1 MQYSWQKF
9 GLLGGLLV
17 LLGGCAQLGNL
28 EESLAPDPRLVE
40 QQEQAAE
47 TDPPADSSLP
57 TDFPA
62 EIPLYPEA
70 TLIQAEDKTTV
81 WAIADNVQ
89 SLEAFYRKAFGEAP
103 WEIVASP
110 TAATDNLLEIVA
122 RTSDLEVTLSLSEAA
137 SPTTND
143 SDQAVVGTTFVLSYR
158 TLSTTGTNDPVP
170 TDNANAELPTQV
182 QDLVALQVFTA
193 ADFQA
198 DTVIT
203 RRQFARWLFKAH
215 NAIYGDR
222 QNQQIRRANASS
234 KPIFTDVPASD
245 PDFPFIQG
253 LAEAGIIPSSLTN
266 DTITTFRPDAPL
278 TRESLIAWKVP
289 LDRRQALPQ
298 TSLDNIA
305 ETWGFQDAAQIDTR
319 ALQALYV
326 DFQNGDQA
334 NVRRVFGYT
343 TLFQPQKTVTQQEAA
358 IALWYFGYQGEGLS
372 AATARGDRQTSNQNQ
387 SNQTTDTETNPPA
400 SQNP

>member
-9 GLLGGLLV
+9 GLLSGLLV
-17 LLGGCAQLGNL
+17 LLGSCAQLGNL

-47 TDPPADSSLP
+47 TDPPVNSPLP

-70 TLIQAEDKTTV
+70 TLIQAEDNTTV

-89 SLEAFYRKAFGEAP
+89 SLEAFYRKAFSEAP
-103 WEIVASP
+103 WKIVDSP
-110 TAATDNLLEIVA
+110 DAATDTLLEIVA
-122 RTSDLEVTLSLSEAA
+122 RTNDLEVTLSLSEAA
-137 SPTTND
+137 SPTANN
-143 SDQAVVGTTFVLSYR
+143 SDQAVAGTTFALSYR
-158 TLSTTGTNDPVP
+158 ALSTTGTDDSVP
-170 TDNANAELPTQV
+170 TDTSNLPADTDLTAQV
-182 QDLVALQVFTA
+182 QDLIALKVFTA

-222 QNQQIRRANASS
+222 QNQQIRRANSNS

-253 LAEAGIIPSSLTN
+253 LAEAGIIPSTLTN

-298 TSLDNIA
+298 ISLDNIA
-305 ETWGFQDAAQIDTR
+305 ETWGFQDAPKIDTR

-372 AATARGDRQTSNQNQ
+372 AATARSDRQAP
-387 SNQTTDTETNPPA
+387 NQTADTETNAPA